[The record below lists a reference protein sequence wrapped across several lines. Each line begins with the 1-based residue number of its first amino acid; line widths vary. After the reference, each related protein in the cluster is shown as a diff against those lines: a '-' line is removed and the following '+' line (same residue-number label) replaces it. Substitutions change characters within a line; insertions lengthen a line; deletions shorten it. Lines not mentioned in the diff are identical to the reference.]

1 MRLIRVMCSGR
12 VDLEFIFRAFA
23 NGEDGVFIGG
33 CKLDEC
39 NYVTHGNYDA
49 LANTYMAKRIL
60 AHIGLN
66 PDRLRIEFMSG
77 ADGNLLARYTD
88 EFAKQIREIGPLGTE
103 KGMDKETVRFKLAA
117 ARNLVPFIRLAEREK
132 LRVPVK
138 SKQAYNGFFENPDT
152 DRLFDSLFSDK
163 LAVSQ
168 ILLLLAEKPL
178 STTDISR
185 QLDLNPSDVSR
196 HMITSS
202 RHGMVMYDTA
212 SNCYSLARA

>member
-23 NGEDGVFIGG
+23 GGQDGVFIGG

-49 LANTYMAKRIL
+49 LANTYMAKKIL
-60 AHIGLN
+60 ARIGLN
-66 PDRLRIEFMSG
+66 PDRLRTQFMSG
-77 ADGNLLARYTD
+77 ADGHLLARYTD
-88 EFAKQIREIGPLGTE
+88 EFARQIKDLGPLGSSE
-103 KGMDKETVRFKLAA
+103 GMDGDTVKFKLAA
-117 ARNLVPFIRLAEREK
+117 ARNLVPFMRLAEREK

-138 SKQAYNGFFENPDT
+138 SKQAYQQFFDDPETDQLF
-152 DRLFDSLFSDK
+152 DRLFADK

-168 ILLLLAEKPL
+168 ILLLLAKKPL
-178 STTDISR
+178 STGDISR
-185 QLDLNPSDVSR
+185 HLGLNPSEVSR

-202 RHGMVMYDTA
+202 RHGMVRYDTA
-212 SNCYSLARA
+212 SKCYTLARA

>member
-12 VDLEFIFRAFA
+12 VDLEFILRAFA
-23 NGEDGVFIGG
+23 NGQDGVFIGG

-66 PDRLRIEFMSG
+66 PDRLRIDFMSG

-88 EFAKQIREIGPLGTE
+88 EFAQQIREMGPLGTE
-103 KGMDKETVRFKLAA
+103 EGMDTEKLRFKLAA
-117 ARNLVPFIRLAEREK
+117 ARNLVPFMRLAEREK

-138 SKQAYNGFFENPDT
+138 SKQTYKQFFENPAT
-152 DRLFDSLFSDK
+152 DRLFDQLFADK

-168 ILLLLAEKPL
+168 ILLLLKNKPL
-178 STTDISR
+178 STSDISQR
-185 QLDLNPSDVSR
+185 LGLNSSDVSR
-196 HMITSS
+196 HMISSS

-212 SNCYSLARA
+212 SKCYTLARA